1 MMDSSNTFGDAI
13 RASGL
18 EPPAVIIPGK
28 LHRFP
33 GIGKGN
39 SNRAGWCLLF
49 EDGRGGSF
57 GDWSSGF
64 SENWQAERKQH
75 FSREERAVFRRKMA
89 AARAAAEAERLNQQK
104 QAAVRAVWIWSCST
118 AAPSDH
124 PYLLRKGIQ
133 PHEARLYRSALVL
146 PVVGLD
152 GSIRSLQFIA
162 NDGGKRLLTNGEKS
176 GCSIPV
182 NGQLSL
188 EVVEPQQ
195 IVICEGWATGATLAE
210 DGPDALV
217 LAAIDAGNLK
227 AVALSVR
234 RRWPELP
241 ITIAGDDD
249 RLAQKS
255 GLDNPG
261 RTKATDAAIAADA
274 QLAFPQWPDGVPES
288 LSDFN
293 DLACWIQKQELGVD
307 HG

>member
-1 MMDSSNTFGDAI
+1 MMESSYAFSDAI
-13 RASGL
+13 CSSGL
-18 EPPAVIIPGK
+18 EPPSTIIPGK

-33 GIGKGN
+33 GTGKRN

-64 SENWQAERKQH
+64 TENWQTERKQR
-75 FSREERAVFRRKMA
+75 FSGEERAAFRRKVA

-104 QAAVRAVWIWSCST
+104 QAAIRADGIWSRST
-118 AAPSDH
+118 AAPYDH
-124 PYLLRKGIQ
+124 PYLLRKSIH
-133 PHEARLYRSALVL
+133 PHGTRLYHSALVL
-146 PVVGLD
+146 PVVRLD
-152 GSIRSLQFIA
+152 GEISSLQFIA
-162 NDGGKRLLTNGEKS
+162 NDGGKRLLTNGQKS
-176 GCSIPV
+176 VCSIPV
-182 NGQLSL
+182 NSLLSL
-188 EVVEPQQ
+188 EMVQPKHV
-195 IVICEGWATGATLAE
+195 VICEGWATGATLAE
-210 DGPDALV
+210 DAPNALV

-234 RRWPELP
+234 RRWSEIS

-249 RLAQKS
+249 RLTQ
-255 GLDNPG
+255 GNPG

-274 QLAFPQWPDGVPES
+274 QLAFPQWPDGSPES

-293 DLACWIQKQELGVD
+293 DLACWVQQQNMGVD